1 MSAAE
6 ALRVACAA
14 GIAMRVEGD
23 SLALEAS
30 RQPRAEILEL
40 LARHKAAIIAL
51 LRVGR
56 DGWSAADWQAYFDE
70 RAGIAEFDG
79 GVSRPEAEARAFDCC
94 VVEWMNRN
102 PVSSPPDRC
111 LGCGRSEL
119 VHDPLLPFGVEPTG
133 HGWLHSRCWRA
144 WSASREVEAVRALAR
159 MGIDPPASTQFG
171 RAS

>member
-6 ALRVACAA
+6 AMRVACAA

-30 RQPRAEILEL
+30 RQPRAEILDL

-79 GVSRPEAEARAFDCC
+79 GVPRPEAEARAFNCC
-94 VVEWMNRN
+94 VAEWMNRN
-102 PVSSPPDRC
+102 FECSPPGHC
-111 LGCGRSEL
+111 LVCGRGEL
-119 VHDPLLPFGVEPTG
+119 VDNPLLPFGVEPTG
-133 HGWLHSRCWRA
+133 HAWLHSRCWRA
-144 WSASREVEAVRALAR
+144 WSASREVEAVRALAVL
-159 MGIDPPASTQFG
+159 GITATQSS